1 MMKHNKGVCRVC
13 LSAGDRRSMY
23 LTGEKTF
30 KDDDITSVVLHHSLT
45 HNHSFKTKTQ
55 GWCNAP
61 SINELQE
68 IGY

>member
-1 MMKHNKGVCRVC
+1 MLETVRYMC
-13 LSAGDRRSMY
+13 

-45 HNHSFKTKTQ
+45 HNHGFKTKTQ
-55 GWCNAP
+55 GWCNVP
-61 SINELQE
+61 SNSIINELQE